1 MQRDGQAKLD
11 FIQNME
17 YKFLELLSVDFMAAP
32 EEIIRQN
39 ISYRYS
45 LLKTKAQVMQNRLR
59 DVSAILKLKNPSL
72 LLQLQKGL
80 QPSGSVQRNS
90 TYYSKDGH

>member
-17 YKFLELLSVDFMAAP
+17 YKFLELLSIDFVAAP
-32 EEIIRQN
+32 EEVIRQN
-39 ISYRYS
+39 ISYRYT
-45 LLKTKAQVMQNRLR
+45 LLKTKAQVMQNRLK

-72 LLQLQKGL
+72 LLQLQKGV
-80 QPSGSVQRNS
+80 QMSGSTQRS
-90 TYYSKDGH
+90 TYYGRDGN